1 MKTIGATIH
10 QLKWSIMPSNINYVP
25 QFCTAVASAASAVS
39 VASNPRLV
47 AKWVTISDRPEG
59 MSRLNPSMESD
70 TSPKIKDRVLSY
82 IWPTS
87 AQENK

>member
-1 MKTIGATIH
+1 
-10 QLKWSIMPSNINYVP
+10 
-25 QFCTAVASAASAVS
+25 
-39 VASNPRLV
+39 
-47 AKWVTISDRPEG
+47 
-59 MSRLNPSMESD
+59 MESD